1 MVYLRYLTCVVAAF
15 AVISY
20 TVHLER
26 NTSVVISVKR
36 ALGLDTTYVEAAQ
49 RGETS
54 SGLISTVVA
63 FFQNSDS
70 LPSLGEV
77 LGTDSGRKFAQHV
90 PDPMTGWM
98 REDRL
103 MSATEVTNFEQ
114 SFRRSG
120 SNEAD
125 DARMVGAIY
134 YRENM
139 RMMITIARLDVTST
153 WNDTEMLALR
163 ELFSESDGASATKG
177 VTVKNMYVPIDRDRR
192 TGYGKISVAT
202 PEGALVQIRGNVPR
216 SVMQDY
222 LDTIPLLQ
230 AGPKDTEAASLVQ

>member
-26 NTSVVISVKR
+26 NTPVVLSVKR
-36 ALGLDTTYVEAAQ
+36 ALGLDTTNLEAAR
-49 RGETS
+49 RGDTS
-54 SGLISTVVA
+54 PSIVSAALA
-63 FFQNSDS
+63 FFRSSDE
-70 LPSLGEV
+70 LPSLGDL

-90 PDPMTGWM
+90 PDPVAGWM

-103 MSATEVTNFEQ
+103 MSAQEVTDFEA
-114 SFRRSG
+114 SFRRTG
-120 SNEAD
+120 SNAAD

-139 RMMITIARLDVTST
+139 RMMITIARLDVTSA

-163 ELFSESDGASATKG
+163 RLFSESDGSSSKG
-177 VTVKNMYVPIDRDRR
+177 VTVKGMYVPIDRDRR

-216 SVMQDY
+216 MVMQEY
-222 LDTIPLLQ
+222 LDSIPLLKPTDE
-230 AGPKDTEAASLVQ
+230 ATEAAALAE